1 MNTGDSS
8 KYNFYSM
15 TFHNCMT
22 NTSGYS
28 PISAFEA
35 SAMELKGPD
44 QKQTDPPHKKHKSD
58 KYYNNIDLE

>member
-1 MNTGDSS
+1 
-8 KYNFYSM
+8 M

-28 PISAFEA
+28 PICAFEA

-44 QKQTDPPHKKHKSD
+44 QKQTDPPHKKHKTD